1 MPLYSSKAACH
12 CYEQEKGGFSHH
24 NTGAAGVS
32 GMSPKTTTTP
42 FSWEERCQEAQR
54 KPIPAGEGQER
65 ETNQHRESI
74 PTRLA
79 MAPMKT
85 S

>member
-1 MPLYSSKAACH
+1 MPLCSRKAACH
-12 CYEQEKGGFSHH
+12 CHKQEKSGFSHH
-24 NTGAAGVS
+24 NTGAVGVS
-32 GMSPKTTTTP
+32 GMSPKTTTTA

-54 KPIPAGEGQER
+54 KPNPAGEGQKR
-65 ETNQHRESI
+65 QTNQHWESI